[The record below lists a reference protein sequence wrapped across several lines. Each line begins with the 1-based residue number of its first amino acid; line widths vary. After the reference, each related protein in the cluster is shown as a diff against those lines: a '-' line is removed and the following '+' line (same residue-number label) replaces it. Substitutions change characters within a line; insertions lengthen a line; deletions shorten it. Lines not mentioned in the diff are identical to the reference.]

1 VTAWVNDEE
10 FSERLDAYSNRFS
23 RLQDTVGDK
32 LLPAVLILVGEP
44 VKTNIDNLDR
54 AERFGWLNSAD
65 EWLALRQLRNKF
77 VHEYI
82 EDIETLVDAIIVSR
96 DGVSTLI
103 SFGRNL
109 IGETESRLG
118 QAK

>member
-1 VTAWVNDEE
+1 
-10 FSERLDAYSNRFS
+10 
-23 RLQDTVGDK
+23 
-32 LLPAVLILVGEP
+32 
-44 VKTNIDNLDR
+44 
-54 AERFGWLNSAD
+54 
-65 EWLALRQLRNKF
+65 LRQLRNKF